1 MLQRKLLY
9 DGSRH
14 EEGDRMA
21 LSALIFDMDGLMV
34 DTERL
39 YFASERDVAA
49 RFGKEVKDGV
59 LWKMMGRK
67 PVAAP
72 EKLLEM
78 RDEIMRR
85 KLREDLRPMPGLE
98 RIVGDFHG
106 TLRLAVATGA
116 TREFLDIV
124 MDRLGLRDRFDVLQ
138 HSDDIVRG
146 KPDPEIYVRTCSRLA
161 LPPGDCA
168 VLEDS
173 ENGVVAAKAAGCRV
187 IAVPSEYSRTH
198 DFSRAD
204 FVAPDLFRAASRVH
218 ELLRQAAIGP

>member
-1 MLQRKLLY
+1 ML
-9 DGSRH
+9 
-14 EEGDRMA
+14 

-67 PVAAP
+67 PVESMRIFAADLGLPAAP

-106 TLRLAVATGA
+106 ILKLAVATGA

-138 HSDDIVRG
+138 PSDDIVKG

-161 LPPGDCA
+161 LPPGECA

-187 IAVPSEYSRTH
+187 IAVPSQYSRTH

-204 FVAPDLFRAASRVH
+204 FVAPDLFHAATRVR
-218 ELLRQAAIGP
+218 ELAAGS